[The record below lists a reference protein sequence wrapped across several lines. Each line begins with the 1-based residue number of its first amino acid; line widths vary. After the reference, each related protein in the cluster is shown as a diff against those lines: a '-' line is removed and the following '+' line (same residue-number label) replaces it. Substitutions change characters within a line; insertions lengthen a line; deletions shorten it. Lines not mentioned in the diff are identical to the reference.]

1 MYFYHSINSSVNAL
15 DSVLNSPL
23 SIGIFRKSPWFSPI
37 MARQSWPR
45 SPLTQSLIVAI
56 TLLQQIH
63 AQGYAEECFPDYGS
77 CSQQVI
83 VPLYIA
89 AGCACP
95 GPSGCACLNDTYLF
109 NVMMDVGACCSLV
122 EVNNTAQT
130 SADNCNTDG
139 TPMLV
144 SVAELID
151 TGKAGASSSCP
162 IAALATLESSSAS
175 TQSSSTSTQFPSS
188 TTTTPTQSKGS
199 NQGSS
204 ETSTCEYSFRHQ
216 QTNEVT
222 KKALKQ
228 QAPQLQPRRAS
239 RLPQVPLSPVLPKV
253 KRSG

>member
-1 MYFYHSINSSVNAL
+1 
-15 DSVLNSPL
+15 
-23 SIGIFRKSPWFSPI
+23 

-95 GPSGCACLNDTYLF
+95 GPSSCACLNDTYLF

-130 SADNCNTDG
+130 SADNCNADG

-216 QTNEVT
+216 QTKEVT

-228 QAPQLQPRRAS
+228 QAPQRQPRPHPRAS
-239 RLPQVPLSPVLPKV
+239 RLPQVPLSPVLRKV